1 MEPAQQ
7 EPQTAKTVDAKKKKN
22 KQNKQGGQAAKQPVQ
37 QQNVEEEDFEMNPFA
52 FEEPPQNPELAEW
65 FVKYPEDKDALA
77 LTFEEKKDFI
87 LKYYSEDANSDEMLE
102 KIMDSAQGALDKEL
116 SERKNKG
123 GDAFAETL
131 ILAIIALSRGRI
143 IDELLE
149 ILKTQTNTRR
159 NLVKAKDVNDPG
171 VLRTTQLSCLKIQ
184 REMNIKIIEQ
194 VKDEAKSNGLDE
206 MKVATLA
213 YYFMSN
219 DIQNFAEI
227 ERVYN
232 YRTVE
237 ASRDQPID
245 IEQVKKYTRE
255 TLRITDMI
263 INGQIDSAIVYVFP
277 QLLSDRLFNIT
288 GFESEQ
294 VVHFVRQSVLKGTI
308 DAELAD
314 LIIKEAYAVEKS
326 KNSCQESLNLQIEE
340 YQRRMRDLYIQQ
352 EIARSQDPLND
363 KSVQTMIQMGLLKQ
377 SGDELLKR
385 RAEERLKLAQQEQLL
400 TGGIYT
406 PGLLTPLATQGAGVS
421 AQAPQ

>member
-1 MEPAQQ
+1 
-7 EPQTAKTVDAKKKKN
+7 
-22 KQNKQGGQAAKQPVQ
+22 
-37 QQNVEEEDFEMNPFA
+37 MNPFA
-52 FEEPPQNPELAEW
+52 FEEPPQNPELTEW

-159 NLVKAKDVNDPG
+159 NLVKAKDVNDQG

-377 SGDELLKR
+377 SGDDLLKR

-406 PGLLTPLATQGAGVS
+406 PGLLTPLANQTAGVS

>member
-1 MEPAQQ
+1 MEPVATDTQN
-7 EPQTAKTVDAKKKKN
+7 AKAVDGKKKKN
-22 KQNKQGGQAAKQPVQ
+22 KQNKQGGQVAKQQVQ
-37 QQNVEEEDFEMNPFA
+37 PQTMEEEDFELNPFA

-65 FVKYPEDKDALA
+65 FSKHPEDKDALA
-77 LTFEEKKDFI
+77 LTFQEKKDFI

-159 NLVKAKDVNDPG
+159 NLVKTKDVNDPG

-206 MKVATLA
+206 LKVATLA

-237 ASRDQPID
+237 ASRDQTID

-263 INGQIDSAIVYVFP
+263 ISGQIDSAIVYVFP

-377 SGDELLKR
+377 SGDDLLKR
-385 RAEERLKLAQQEQLL
+385 RADERLKLAQQEQLL
-400 TGGIYT
+400 TGGMYT
-406 PGLLTPLATQGAGVS
+406 PGLLSPAQNLAGPVL
-421 AQAPQ
+421 PQQ

>member
-1 MEPAQQ
+1 MEPAPID
-7 EPQTAKTVDAKKKKN
+7 PQNAKAVDGKKKKN
-22 KQNKQGGQAAKQPVQ
+22 KQNKQGGQAAKQQVQ
-37 QQNVEEEDFEMNPFA
+37 PQTMEEEDFELNPFA

-65 FVKYPEDKDALA
+65 FAKYPEDKDALA

-116 SERKNKG
+116 SERKTKG

-194 VKDEAKSNGLDE
+194 VKEEAKSNGLDE
-206 MKVATLA
+206 LKVATLA

-294 VVHFVRQSVLKGTI
+294 VVHFVRQSVLKATI
-308 DAELAD
+308 DTELAD
-314 LIIKEAYAVEKS
+314 LILKEAYAVEKS
-326 KNSCQESLNLQIEE
+326 KNTCQESLNLQIEE

-377 SGDELLKR
+377 SGDDLLKR
-385 RAEERLKLAQQEQLL
+385 RAEERMKLAQQEQLL

-406 PGLLTPLATQGAGVS
+406 PGLLTPTQNLA
-421 AQAPQ
+421 APVLPQE

>member
-1 MEPAQQ
+1 MEPVPTD
-7 EPQTAKTVDAKKKKN
+7 PQNAKAVDGKKKKN
-22 KQNKQGGQAAKQPVQ
+22 KQNKQGGQAAKQQVQ
-37 QQNVEEEDFEMNPFA
+37 PQTMEEEDFELNPFA

-65 FVKYPEDKDALA
+65 FSKYPEDKDALA

-116 SERKNKG
+116 SDRKTKG

-206 MKVATLA
+206 LKVATLA

-237 ASRDQPID
+237 ASRDEPID

-308 DAELAD
+308 DTELAD
-314 LIIKEAYAVEKS
+314 LILKEAYAVEKS
-326 KNSCQESLNLQIEE
+326 KNTCQESLNLQIEE

-377 SGDELLKR
+377 SGDDLLKR

-406 PGLLTPLATQGAGVS
+406 PGLLNPSQNLA
-421 AQAPQ
+421 APILPQE